1 MAPIETLQI
10 SAFQISGKAAGL
22 GWGWRAVA
30 ADWMDAD
37 WMDMGSRQ
45 TAGMGR
51 TGWLLAWAEW
61 MLGWMIWGTGDGGLD
76 GDWMDDDWKGECQID
91 L

>member
-1 MAPIETLQI
+1 MET
-10 SAFQISGKAAGL
+10 
-22 GWGWRAVA
+22 
-30 ADWMDAD
+30 DCN
-37 WMDMGSRQ
+37 MGSHSLDARRGRRIGRQ
-45 TAGMGR
+45 TVEMGR